1 MPARLS
7 VTVQVY
13 VATFDEGVGPVF
25 APQLAPEG
33 LPVNAQVPI
42 PDGAVAPL
50 GPVTVA
56 VNISLVPKA

>member
-1 MPARLS
+1 M
-7 VTVQVY
+7 TVQVY

-25 APQLAPEG
+25 ELQLAPVG
-33 LPVNAQVPI
+33 LPVNAQVPV

-56 VNISLVPKA
+56 VNISLVPRG